1 MSYTHVR
8 MKNETHAQLRAIA
21 EHEQRT
27 LTAVLERALHLY
39 AQQRPAADDTAPG
52 KESTK
57 NATQR

>member
-1 MSYTHVR
+1 
-8 MKNETHAQLRAIA
+8 MKDETHAQLRAIA

-52 KESTK
+52 KESTE